1 MPSWLSVDP
10 LITLAKTAMTQ
21 LKSRKDLVYAFAALS
36 LIASLNGSTADAKY
50 VAHGSYACSFF

>member
-1 MPSWLSVDP
+1 
-10 LITLAKTAMTQ
+10 MTQ

-50 VAHGSYACSFF
+50 VAHSSYACSFF

>member
-1 MPSWLSVDP
+1 
-10 LITLAKTAMTQ
+10 MTQ

-50 VAHGSYACSFF
+50 VAHSSFVCMSVLLNLTPSSLL